1 MILAIVV
8 RLGFVKRPV
17 ALPVGF
23 ALVRK
28 DSDSSS
34 RLVLARRLVEA
45 LAVALPGRRIDV
57 VADCAYAGKV
67 LRGLPDGI
75 TWTTRL
81 RSNASLYELA
91 PARTGKPGRPRL
103 KGAKLASLAEL
114 ANRAAFSP
122 ASVTRYGTTTTVSV
136 SVICCLWYGVFGPE
150 AVQVVLVRDKSK
162 TGYDIALAT
171 TDLEASAAQVIERY
185 ASRWSIEVAIEDAK
199 QLGGVG
205 QARNRLRAAV
215 ERTVPFALIIN
226 TLAVCWY
233 ATAGY
238 QPGDVQAARKLAPWY
253 RDKAQPSVLDMLAKL
268 RRVIIAAQYRHE
280 DPEPPT
286 AEELSIL
293 RLAWEDV
300 AA

>member
-1 MILAIVV
+1 MGDKKIGYGNNWVILAIVV

-28 DSDSSS
+28 DSDDSS

-67 LRGLPDGI
+67 LRGLPDGV

-103 KGAKLASLAEL
+103 KGVKLASLAEL
-114 ANRAAFSP
+114 ANSAAFSP

-205 QARNRLRAAV
+205 
-215 ERTVPFALIIN
+215 
-226 TLAVCWY
+226 
-233 ATAGY
+233 
-238 QPGDVQAARKLAPWY
+238 PGPQ
-253 RDKAQPSVLDMLAKL
+253 
-268 RRVIIAAQYRHE
+268 
-280 DPEPPT
+280 PPT
-286 AEELSIL
+286 RRCRTYRPVRTHHQHAR
-293 RLAWEDV
+293 RLLVRDRWVPPRRRPSGTKVGPLVPGEGPALGPRH
-300 AA
+300 ARQAPPCHHRRAISARRP